1 MDGYPDLDALV
12 NQLLAMVN
20 AIITATIVLVA
31 VTVIVYVVLYA
42 ARGTRRTQ
50 TLPWLSAGFPRRVE
64 IVRKAVASLSVSG
77 GYLLVKTV
85 DGKVYAYRD
94 VTALTVKDY
103 NPYRGMGSALA
114 ALAAL
119 FLAVKIAASLLGV
132 DTPWLISIA
141 LETWPALLA
150 AGLAFWFIKK
160 TSLYVESASGASA
173 LFIGVDLDPLAVERV
188 LAELSRAKTEH
199 RAEAGSATAQ

>member
-12 NQLLAMVN
+12 NQLLAMAN
-20 AIITATIVLVA
+20 AIIAATIVLVA
-31 VTVIVYVVLYA
+31 VVVVVYIISYA
-42 ARGTRRTQ
+42 VRGARRTQ
-50 TLPWLSAGFPRRVE
+50 TLPGLSPGFPRKAEV
-64 IVRKAVASLSVSG
+64 VWKAVASLSVSG

-103 NPYRGMGSALA
+103 NPYRGIGSALV
-114 ALAAL
+114 ALAV
-119 FLAVKIAASLLGV
+119 FLLVAKIVLSLLGFN
-132 DTPWLISIA
+132 TPWPINIV
-141 LETWPALLA
+141 LEAWPAALV
-150 AGLAFWFIKK
+150 AGLALWFIRK

-173 LFIGVDLDPLAVERV
+173 LFIGVDLDPLAVERA

-199 RAEAGSATAQ
+199 RAESGSATAQ